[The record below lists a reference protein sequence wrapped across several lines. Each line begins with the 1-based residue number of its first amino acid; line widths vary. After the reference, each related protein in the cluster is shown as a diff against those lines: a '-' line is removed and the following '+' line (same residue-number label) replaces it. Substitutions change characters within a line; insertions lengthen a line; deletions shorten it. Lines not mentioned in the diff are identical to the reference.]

1 MIRDAHS
8 IAQEMVCYLKASN
21 SRALLP
27 PKSRAAESRGKAA
40 WSWQELRPP
49 VEEGGQPPWAQR
61 DRGAETP
68 GPHSPLSLP
77 IAAELP
83 SPNLTRSWG
92 PGIFF
97 PAYTGQPP
105 RAQNKVKWEERVW
118 EGRLWYQTSSLTYQ
132 SLHDT
137 PIQGQI
143 CSTIAKALPNVS
155 EPQDNNVQ
163 GVKRGH
169 WESVTRSTT
178 K

>member
-1 MIRDAHS
+1 MIRDAHK

-40 WSWQELRPP
+40 RSWQELRPP

-61 DRGAETP
+61 DRGTETP

-97 PAYTGQPP
+97 QLIQVSLLGHKTRWSGRKGSGRADYGIKHPVLHTRASMIPQYRDRFVPP
-105 RAQNKVKWEERVW
+105 LPKPSQMSVNPKTTMSRGSKGDTE
-118 EGRLWYQTSSLTYQ
+118 SL
-132 SLHDT
+132 
-137 PIQGQI
+137 
-143 CSTIAKALPNVS
+143 
-155 EPQDNNVQ
+155 
-163 GVKRGH
+163 
-169 WESVTRSTT
+169 
-178 K
+178 